1 MLFNKVITLSALT
14 TLAAA
19 TAIPRTD
26 GGGGGD
32 SGTVCCEQ
40 VQSASTVESGPLG
53 PLLTLLGI
61 ALGPL
66 DALVGLNCSPITV
79 IGGQNGACSTGT
91 TEVNCT
97 DNSHGTL
104 ISIGCLPVTT

>member
-26 GGGGGD
+26 GGGGN

-53 PLLTLLGI
+53 PLLALLGI
-61 ALGPL
+61 VLGPL

-91 TEVNCT
+91 TAVNCQ
-97 DNSHGTL
+97 DNSHDTL
-104 ISIGCLPVTT
+104 ISLGCLPVIL